1 MPMYETTFRTP
12 QGEEK
17 KLIYAGTPQEAK
29 KLFEQMKRMYSHD
42 ENLNESSCIDL
53 VTTRKQQRQ
62 HKHLFEDQ
70 PLTS

>member
-1 MPMYETTFRTP
+1 MFASDQQSPNALCEC
-12 QGEEK
+12 QK
-17 KLIYAGTPQEAK
+17 K

-62 HKHLFEDQ
+62 NKHLFEDQ